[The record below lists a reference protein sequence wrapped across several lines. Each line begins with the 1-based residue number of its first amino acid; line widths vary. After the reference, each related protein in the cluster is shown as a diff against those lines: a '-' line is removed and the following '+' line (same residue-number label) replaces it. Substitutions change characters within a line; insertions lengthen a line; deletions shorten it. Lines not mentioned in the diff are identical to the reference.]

1 MCAFENVFAD
11 TIEMEYT
18 HTDINSSLIQI
29 SAFTK
34 LMLPL
39 FKKLN
44 ELDYIGKKNES
55 GIFVKV
61 EVVDKTEVKSRKSLL
76 LD

>member
-1 MCAFENVFAD
+1 
-11 TIEMEYT
+11 
-18 HTDINSSLIQI
+18 
-29 SAFTK
+29 
-34 LMLPL
+34 MLPL

-55 GIFVKV
+55 GIFVKE
-61 EVVDKTEVKSRKSLL
+61 EVVDKTEVKSRQSLL